1 MCKLT
6 VVVVD
11 DEPIIRMDLKAMLG
25 NAGYNVVGE
34 GSDGFDAIELCKEL
48 KPDVAI
54 LDIKM
59 ADLDGLSAAK
69 CINKDY
75 PNTALIMLTAYNKGE
90 YIEKA
95 CESGI
100 GSYLVKPINE
110 NLLVPNIEMAVARNK
125 ELLAYR
131 ENFDR
136 ANEQLENR
144 KVIERAK
151 GLIMQNRSMTEEEA
165 YQYIREVS
173 KRRNTAMCKVA
184 RMLIKQYGN

>member
-1 MCKLT
+1 MG
-6 VVVVD
+6 D
-11 DEPIIRMDLKAMLG
+11 DAFGINQAVIGRI
-25 NAGYNVVGE
+25 VGE
-34 GSDGFDAIELCKEL
+34 IAE
-48 KPDVAI
+48 VARMGVQVAVVI
-54 LDIKM
+54 
-59 ADLDGLSAAK
+59 GG
-69 CINKDY
+69 
-75 PNTALIMLTAYNKGE
+75 ALIMLTAYNKGE

-100 GSYLVKPINE
+100 SSYLVKPINE

-125 ELLAYR
+125 ELLSYR

-151 GLIMQNRSMTEEEA
+151 GFIMQNRNMTEEEA

-184 RMLIKQYGN
+184 SMLIKQYEN